1 MPAILIIDDDADH
14 RRVIRHLLET
24 MYPGARI
31 DEYHEALTATPD
43 HIPDI
48 QSYNLVITDTMVAGK
63 ASLVWIKAVMEQ
75 YPDGPAFIVLSS
87 VTDMTPMVMQQVA
100 IAIKQGVV
108 NFYFKKKLDMERLT
122 GDISGVMD
130 KVAAQGAGENQ
141 NEEEED
147 PHAAYAAYKKSLQ
160 ETTEDVGLALE
171 MVQGHKQWPFTVDG
185 ILSGNAIMGGYYRIT
200 AYLGEDNTASTF
212 MAREPDS
219 KEPIALKII
228 NRIRMAGKVIPESFD
243 ATFRAVAE
251 LDHPNIIR
259 LFNYE
264 VIEDRVMVAM
274 EFLHG
279 GRLDE
284 KLAQSP
290 LDEKL
295 AIHYFRQLL
304 EGMSALHGL
313 GLELHQIV
321 PRQIMFRD
329 DQTLVITQMGLINGL
344 HALSEIAGDWPLPF
358 STPIYTTP
366 EEVQKQPTDIR
377 SDIYLAGLI
386 GYEMLAGKPMFANGS
401 DQDIMFA
408 HAAEPMPLL
417 PDSKHPM
424 NKLLAGMVSKIPDQR
439 PQDAKTVLQELNS
452 IYPA

>member
-1 MPAILIIDDDADH
+1 MPAILIIDDDSDH

-24 MYPGARI
+24 MYPGIRI

-48 QSYNLVITDTMVAGK
+48 QSYDLVIADTMIAGK
-63 ASLVWIKAVMEQ
+63 ASLVWVKAVMEQ

-87 VTDMTPMVMQQVA
+87 IADMTPMVMQQMA
-100 IAIKQGVV
+100 IAIRQGVT
-108 NFYFKKKLDMERLT
+108 NFYFKKKLDMERLIA
-122 GDISGVMD
+122 DISGVID
-130 KVAAQGAGENQ
+130 KVVAQEAKGGQ
-141 NEEEED
+141 DEED

-171 MVQGHKQWPFTVDG
+171 LVQGHRQWPFTVED

-219 KEPIALKII
+219 EEPIALKII
-228 NRIRMAGKVIPESFD
+228 NRVRMAGKMIPESFD
-243 ATFRAVAE
+243 KNFRAIAE
-251 LDHPNIIR
+251 LNQPNIVR

-264 VIEDRVMVAM
+264 VIDGRIMVAM

-284 KLAQSP
+284 KLEQAR
-290 LDEKL
+290 LDDKL

-304 EGMSALHGL
+304 EGIAVLHEL
-313 GLELHQIV
+313 GVELHQIV

-358 STPIYTTP
+358 STPVYTTP
-366 EEVQKQPTDIR
+366 ESVQKQSTDIR

-386 GYEMLAGKPMFANGS
+386 GYEMLAGRPMFANGS

-408 HAAEPMPLL
+408 HAAEPMPPL

-424 NKLLAGMVSKIPDQR
+424 NNLLAGMVSKIPDQR
-439 PQDAKTVLQELNS
+439 PQDARAVLQELNRM
-452 IYPA
+452 YPEG